1 MAKARDSRVCYQRIL
16 DGYPGFSRQQRKVA
30 DFILANLGEVIYH
43 PIARIEES
51 TGVSQATIVRFA
63 QALGY
68 PGFNELRDA
77 LFAYYRE
84 YLSPDR
90 RLKHSIE
97 RLEEQPASYGSIT
110 RREIPFLERSI
121 ESIDEA
127 AFQGAVKTL
136 CRAEAVHIFGIGPDG
151 PLAAHLHFR
160 LRRMKIRSHLVMDS
174 GVVLFE
180 HLLLP
185 HARDA
190 AVVFCFAQPSVDLTR
205 ILGTLAERKVPVI
218 LITDFD
224 SPPASRLVRHVLRSE
239 RGPLGTYPSPLV
251 PMAVANALI
260 LAVAERLGT
269 RAIEAMKELGGLR
282 ERFPHHEEPAR

>member
-1 MAKARDSRVCYQRIL
+1 MAPVRDARGSYQQIL
-16 DGYPGFSRQQRKVA
+16 DGYPAFSRQQRKVA
-30 DFILANLGEVIYH
+30 DYILANLGEVIYH
-43 PIARIEES
+43 PIAHIEQS

-97 RLEEQPASYGSIT
+97 RLEEQSATYASIT
-110 RREIPFLERSI
+110 RREIPFLEQSI

-127 AFQGAVKTL
+127 AFQGAVKIL
-136 CRAEAVHIFGIGPDG
+136 CRAGAVHLFGIGPDG

-160 LRRMKIRSHLVMDS
+160 LRRMKIQSHLVTDS

-185 HARDA
+185 QSRDA
-190 AVVFCFAQPSVDLTR
+190 AVVFCFAKPSVDLMR
-205 ILGTLAERKVPVI
+205 ILGTLSERKVPVV

-224 SPPASRLVRHVLRSE
+224 SPPTARMVRYVLRSE

-251 PMAVANALI
+251 PMAIANALI
-260 LAVAERLGT
+260 LAVAERLGP
-269 RAIEAMKELGGLR
+269 RAIEAMKELGELR
-282 ERFPHHEEPAR
+282 ERFPMHEEPTR